1 MRSILIEIA
10 SALPDR
16 YAFQWHLHRG
26 LRRAMKSP
34 IFSCAAA
41 DCRNIANSPAVP
53 VAGPASHDAEVRII
67 TVAIT
72 STARRLVQCRGE
84 DLQHQD
90 AMIDASG

>member
-10 SALPDR
+10 PALPDR
-16 YAFQWHLHRG
+16 YPFQPHLHRS
-26 LRRAMKSP
+26 LQRAMKSP

-41 DCRNIANSPAVP
+41 DCRSIANSLAVP
-53 VAGPASHDAEVRII
+53 VGGPASHHAEVRIA
-67 TVAIT
+67 VAIT
-72 STARRLVQCRGE
+72 SIARRLVQCRGE